1 MRNLEIKTRPRDWDR
16 VEAGLATLGAERQ
29 GELVQHD
36 IFYRALD
43 GRLKLRLTP
52 DGCGELIHYHR
63 SDAAR
68 IRRSEYTRVQV
79 RDGAGLTRLLDAA
92 LERCGEVHKTRILY
106 RVDNVRVHLDAVR
119 GLGRFLEVEAVVDAR
134 HSERDCRAAAAR
146 VLACC
151 GITPRQHLAAAYVDM
166 RPRRRAGG

>member
-1 MRNLEIKTRPRDWDR
+1 MRNLEIKTRPRDWTR
-16 VEAGLATLGAERQ
+16 VEVGLATLGAEPQ

-36 IFYRALD
+36 LFYRVDD

-63 SDAAR
+63 TDTAR
-68 IRRSEYTRVQV
+68 IRRSEYTLVPVQEGV
-79 RDGAGLTRLLDAA
+79 KLAALLDAA

-106 RVDNVRVHLDAVR
+106 RVDNVRVHLDTVR

-134 HSERDCRAAAAR
+134 HSERACRAAAAR
-146 VLACC
+146 VLAGC
-151 GITPRQHLAAAYVDM
+151 GITPREHLAAAYVDM
-166 RPRRRAGG
+166 RPRRRPSR